1 LNNRILT
8 NEDYQNTNTKW
19 EILKGTIQNQY
30 TTKLKKETNKNET
43 NIKKE
48 TRTSRTSTDQ
58 NKHTSEPSNRYNK
71 QFSELDNINE
81 NKLNS
86 IVLRAKPI
94 HVENNENNSKYFAN
108 LGK

>member
-1 LNNRILT
+1 LNYTLTLTILNNRILT

-19 EILKGTIQNQY
+19 EVLKGTIQNQY

-43 NIKKE
+43 NIK
-48 TRTSRTSTDQ
+48 

-71 QFSELDNINE
+71 QSSELDNINE

-86 IVLRAKPI
+86 IVLRPKPI

-108 LGK
+108 LFFAK